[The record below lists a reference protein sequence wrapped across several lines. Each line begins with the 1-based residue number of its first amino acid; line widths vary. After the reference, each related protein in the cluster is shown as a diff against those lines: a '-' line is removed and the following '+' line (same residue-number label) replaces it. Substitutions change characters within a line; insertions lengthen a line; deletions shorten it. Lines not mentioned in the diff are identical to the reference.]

1 MYCNKMSK
9 QDIELE
15 PEADQ
20 SMHVSRKDFLKKSID
35 GESVKVGNK

>member
-1 MYCNKMSK
+1 MSK

-20 SMHVSRKDFLKKSID
+20 SRHVARKDFFKKSID
-35 GESVKVGNK
+35 GESVRVGNK